1 MARFF
6 SLLIVL
12 LVLSG
17 CGSTVSNNG
26 PEVIPELIDVQF
38 KTNPEIVKANEV
50 IELIATVSQRNEK
63 VDDADKVE
71 FEIWKEGQEES
82 QHEKIEANY
91 QQDGLY
97 VISYIFEEPGKYF
110 IYSHTTARSYH
121 SMPKNE
127 ILVK

>member
-38 KTNPEIVKANEV
+38 KTD
-50 IELIATVSQRNEK
+50 S
-63 VDDADKVE
+63 
-71 FEIWKEGQEES
+71 
-82 QHEKIEANY
+82 
-91 QQDGLY
+91 
-97 VISYIFEEPGKYF
+97 
-110 IYSHTTARSYH
+110 
-121 SMPKNE
+121 
-127 ILVK
+127 